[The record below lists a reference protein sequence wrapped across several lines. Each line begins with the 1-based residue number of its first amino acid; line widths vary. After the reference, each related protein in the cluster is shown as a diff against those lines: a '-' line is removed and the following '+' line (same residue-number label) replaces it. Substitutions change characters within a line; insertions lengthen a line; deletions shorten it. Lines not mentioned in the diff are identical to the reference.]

1 MGLFSRGRGKA
12 NDNTTNSGA
21 ETTGPVAP
29 DSTAGGAAA
38 VETPAP
44 ARPAPETYLAQR
56 PVAAEAPLAAEG
68 TPTPGHPLVDNT
80 EVAEAL
86 QRMADEPSAHS
97 FYDVIRRCATGEL
110 LFDITASTLN
120 LDGGS
125 IAAGSTL
132 ALRTHTMDDGRV
144 FLLVF
149 TSNAEIIKAN
159 PPGTEIASLAQPALD
174 SLRLGADKPYDGVIF
189 NAGAGPASC
198 IVEAAEIWRGLPAVP
213 GSNEKL
219 KTWLAAPRD
228 DEWAKIALAAFVN
241 APVVYIAM
249 DHHTTD
255 AGEDAGVSVPG
266 ARGPDGRAFAVAF
279 TSPAEAWA
287 WSEGSEAYPTG
298 ASNVI
303 AVTLDNAEQSGIIIN
318 PMGPSLIIPRELL
331 AAIAPV
337 DPGTAA

>member
-1 MGLFSRGRGKA
+1 MGLFSRGLGKDKDA
-12 NDNTTNSGA
+12 NSTSPA
-21 ETTGPVAP
+21 EATGPVA
-29 DSTAGGAAA
+29 AEAAPA
-38 VETPAP
+38 AEPAP
-44 ARPAPETYLAQR
+44 PSRPAPESYLAQR
-56 PVAAEAPLAAEG
+56 PQAPEVPLAADV
-68 TPTPGHPLVDNT
+68 TAAPGHPLVDNT

-86 QRMADEPSAHS
+86 QRMAEDPSAHS
-97 FYDVIRRCATGEL
+97 FYDIMRRCATGEL

-125 IAAGSTL
+125 IQAGSTL
-132 ALRTHTMDDGRV
+132 ALRTHQVDDGRE

-174 SLRLGADKPYDGVIF
+174 SLRMGADKPYDGVIF
-189 NAGAGPASC
+189 NAAAGPASC

-213 GSNEKL
+213 GSNEGF
-219 KTWLAAPRD
+219 KTLLAAPRD
-228 DEWAKIALAAFVN
+228 EEWSNAALAAFVN
-241 APVVYIAM
+241 APVVYIPM

-255 AGEDAGVSVPG
+255 TGEDAGVSVPG

-303 AVTLDNAEQSGIIIN
+303 SVTLDNPDQAGIIIN

-331 AAIAPV
+331 AVIAPGA
-337 DPGTAA
+337 PGATDTTA